1 MDKKT
6 RNIIIGLIIVVAVI
20 IVIVMI
26 VNSKKDNKESELKK
40 EEFTVETA
48 NGDKINTS
56 DKLKE
61 AREELGYYIS
71 NITLQRKDAQ
81 TVFSIQITNRGSKD
95 TSGKLVDIV
104 FLGKN
109 GEEEARM
116 AMYIRAIKAGQSIR
130 TQATINNDFTNVYNF
145 RLEERK
151 TN

>member
-109 GEEEARM
+109 GEEARM